1 MSELSYMAFQVDSPS
16 SWIWASSVNW
26 LRIRMNANSRFSLKL
41 FWSLTYLETPTLNIS
56 LLMSM
61 AFVARPAGGSIIFLF
76 YLLSVHQ
83 TPPTLVY
90 YLKMYSYILR
100 LTWVNQSARGLA
112 ESNKRPRPLRPSH
125 VPSNLGVTS
134 GAPRHVFFGTAD
146 LNFYCDRMHDSIQN
160 KSSVWLY

>member
-1 MSELSYMAFQVDSPS
+1 
-16 SWIWASSVNW
+16 
-26 LRIRMNANSRFSLKL
+26 MNANSRFSLKL

-100 LTWVNQSARGLA
+100 LT
-112 ESNKRPRPLRPSH
+112 
-125 VPSNLGVTS
+125 
-134 GAPRHVFFGTAD
+134 
-146 LNFYCDRMHDSIQN
+146 
-160 KSSVWLY
+160 